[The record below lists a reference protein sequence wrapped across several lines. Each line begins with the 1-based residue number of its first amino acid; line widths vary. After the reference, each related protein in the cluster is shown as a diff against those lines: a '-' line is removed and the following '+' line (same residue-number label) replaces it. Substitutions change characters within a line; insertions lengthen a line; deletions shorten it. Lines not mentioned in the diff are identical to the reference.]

1 MKNWLLALLFSTTL
15 LVFSIESELIRTD
28 VVIGLTLFIVLMAVS
43 TYMKRARAGSRDV
56 SDSQRT
62 EGGTFPPSE
71 KNIQDR
77 LKQEATKAPAGSKE
91 PKAKPPTK
99 GKTKK
104 PKSTKTRTEEST
116 AMNEVISPKHKLLV
130 LSINR
135 SVTDGKAIYEAAR
148 YSWKLN
154 IDRAREVD
162 FVLAHQKG
170 QVVGVFEVDEWL
182 PAEDQ
187 SFADRFNSSDAGRW
201 AFVGHVAD
209 SEVLL
214 QYFNKSLPEGFVK
227 RGASNPVRF
236 LDSEIESSDTD
247 QNSES
252 DEVLKTNDNDSS
264 HDLSTA
270 EIENIHAHID
280 SDGDLST
287 DFEIDFSQLTLPDS
301 ASPLYAIAN
310 IRMEAQDTTNDDAE
324 ELRGEMVSE
333 NRVASFRSGYM
344 RVPAHVACDVEVSG
358 SVSVYGFT
366 EVARTALELRV
377 AEETIDIDEVADS
390 VDLKECS
397 FYFDED
403 GYLSVSV
410 ELATDRVAVA
420 IRIVADEEES
430 TGAAICSDGN
440 GSLSDSLYNLEEGAI
455 VNIQIL
461 VADEAIY
468 TSEYNFSATATYDEP
483 TEENTWAE
491 VTQISGG
498 GSHSYSI
505 CLDFGGLLPTLIE
518 TKDGDYLEDIDEIG
532 AFRFDGFSELTEE
545 FEELV
550 RRSFDIEFDGDL
562 DRPELFREIKLTAL
576 YGPSYTGYDDD
587 GLNLSKVAVYME
599 VVATEEGL
607 EEEDFEDIFHLI
619 KPVVK
624 IAGDSYYLG
633 EFSEYS
639 VVFEEPEEDALSL
652 VGVWQNP
659 MLASLKDSMSS
670 GPSTVDIYANVD
682 WFTTVDD
689 VEDLG
694 NLPSA
699 IRDIAQQESFSD
711 IDLQS
716 VGQYIK
722 CRFVSDNLF
731 GWEDFISDENYGEF
745 ESLSTKL
752 VGLDFSDRN
761 LPAAKVE
768 ARIRVP
774 LVPGISREDFE
785 TWIEDQGFD
794 LFEAVIFYWDFADD
808 EAFENLDLSQ
818 EEHLGM
824 EAVVTDANSS
834 ESISLADFYEVCVP
848 DEESGEWFYW
858 VECGDEDEACEAALE
873 KHKQLG
879 RPEVLE
885 DFDAGV
891 FPGAY
896 QPVIADNRSLAVVI
910 RADELVV
917 GSVDLDSIVMRTA
930 EEFKLDP
937 RNKVFAPQDLL
948 IAAISEELDI
958 STSPSAFREVLERY
972 LEGEASSDDEEIVDA
987 ANYGCAQ
994 LARYCFSDDPDDD
1007 DLEVEYDVEWSVDED
1022 GCTACIR
1029 PA

>member
-1 MKNWLLALLFSTTL
+1 MPRRVHPPSQRYLPRWEVIIDPMKNWLFSFLVSLGMLSFFELGSWPSNMLIGCATFAAVMAGLAFRSRKRSVTHVTHVDNISGNTSPPNPSPKEKTEAQLPDNWASDPADPLEQQLGPLTKSLTTKHTAST
-15 LVFSIESELIRTD
+15 
-28 VVIGLTLFIVLMAVS
+28 
-43 TYMKRARAGSRDV
+43 
-56 SDSQRT
+56 
-62 EGGTFPPSE
+62 
-71 KNIQDR
+71 
-77 LKQEATKAPAGSKE
+77 
-91 PKAKPPTK
+91 PKAKAK
-99 GKTKK
+99 AK
-104 PKSTKTRTEEST
+104 ESI
-116 AMNEVISPKHKLLV
+116 AMNKVISPEHKLLV

-170 QVVGVFEVDEWL
+170 KVVGVFEVDEWL

-187 SFADRFNSSDAGRW
+187 SFADRFNSADAGRW

-214 QYFNKSLPEGFVK
+214 QYFNKSLPDGFVK

-236 LDSEIESSDTD
+236 LDSEIESSDINQNPESSEALKITD
-247 QNSES
+247 
-252 DEVLKTNDNDSS
+252 TDSS
-264 HDLSTA
+264 HDLPA
-270 EIENIHAHID
+270 VQIENIHAHID
-280 SDGDLST
+280 SDSDLST
-287 DFEIDFSQLTLPDS
+287 DIEIDFSQLALPES
-301 ASPLYAIAN
+301 ACPLYAIAN
-310 IRMEAQDTTNDDAE
+310 IRMEAQDTINDDAE

-344 RVPAHVACDVEVSG
+344 RVPAYVACDVEVSG

-410 ELATDRVAVA
+410 ELATDRAAVA

-468 TSEYNFSATATYDEP
+468 TSEYNFSAKATYDEP
-483 TEENTWAE
+483 TEETTWAE

-532 AFRFDGFSELTEE
+532 AFRFDRFPELTEE

-619 KPVVK
+619 RPVVK
-624 IAGDSYYLG
+624 IDGDSYYLG

-652 VGVWQNP
+652 VGSWKNP
-659 MLASLKDSMSS
+659 MLASSEESLSS
-670 GPSTVDIYANVD
+670 EQSTVEIYANVD

-689 VEDLG
+689 VEDPG
-694 NLPSA
+694 KLPSTM
-699 IRDIAQQESFSD
+699 RDIAQQESFSD
-711 IDLQS
+711 VDLES

-745 ESLSTKL
+745 ESLNTKL
-752 VGLDFSDRN
+752 VGLNFSDRN

-774 LVPGISREDFE
+774 LAPGISSEDFE

-808 EAFENLDLSQ
+808 EAFEDLDLSQ

-824 EAVVTDANSS
+824 EAVVTNANSF
-834 ESISLADFYEVCVP
+834 EPISLEDFYEVCVP

-858 VECGDEDEACEAALE
+858 VECDDEDEACEAALE
-873 KHKQLG
+873 KHQQLG
-879 RPEVLE
+879 RPAVME

-896 QPVIADNRSLAVVI
+896 QPVIEDNRAVAVI
-910 RADELVV
+910 ISADEVN
-917 GSVDLDSIVMRTA
+917 R
-930 EEFKLDP
+930 
-937 RNKVFAPQDLL
+937 
-948 IAAISEELDI
+948 
-958 STSPSAFREVLERY
+958 
-972 LEGEASSDDEEIVDA
+972 
-987 ANYGCAQ
+987 
-994 LARYCFSDDPDDD
+994 
-1007 DLEVEYDVEWSVDED
+1007 
-1022 GCTACIR
+1022 
-1029 PA
+1029 